1 MPRITPQP
9 YQILIR
15 IFEKAGFS
23 KCRAGK
29 KHIVM
34 HRPGT
39 ARPIVIPK
47 YKDVDMDII
56 MANMRTAGMSRKK
69 YFEFLAG
76 L

>member
-23 KCRAGK
+23 ISRKGK

-34 HRPGT
+34 HRPRT
-39 ARPIVIPK
+39 ARPVVIPK
-47 YKDVDMDII
+47 YNEVCIDII
-56 MANMRTAGMSRKK
+56 RANMRTAQMSREE
-69 YFEFLAG
+69 YFEFLADP
-76 L
+76 